1 MAEPARIGGIMIDIR
16 RVLTRAAVSTNNAVY
31 RASRGRL
38 MGKVRGAPVLLLTVP
53 CRTTGRP
60 HTTPVSYLPD
70 GERFVVTG
78 SAGGSPH
85 EPQWF
90 RNLRAAD
97 RAVIEVGDRRLDVDV
112 KVADSAERA
121 ALWARLVERS
131 PFFAT
136 YQAKVEREIPMA
148 ILSPRR

>member
-1 MAEPARIGGIMIDIR
+1 MIDVR
-16 RVLTRAAVSTNNAVY
+16 RVLTRAAVSVNIAVY
-31 RASRGRL
+31 RASKGRV
-38 MGKVRGAPVLLLTVP
+38 MGKVRGSAPVLLLTVP
-53 CRTTGRP
+53 GRTTGRP
-60 HTTPVSYLPD
+60 HTTPVSYLAD
-70 GERFVVTG
+70 GDRFVVTG
-78 SAGGSPH
+78 SAGGSPR

-112 KVADSAERA
+112 KVANPAERA

-131 PFFAT
+131 PFFAK
-136 YQAKVEREIPMA
+136 YQAKVKREIPMA